1 MSHCLR
7 PLTALFVCLL
17 VAWVTCIAW
26 VALHCID
33 HVVVIWNNYCGPV
46 VSAGWKSQK
55 VAFRL
60 KQTNKQTTT
69 IAQQR
74 SRSAGTKTNKQTN
87 KQTRTTITQKRT
99 KRDKAA
105 FKFKV
110 AGLDRSCSA
119 LAAPS
124 QLSPS
129 FLLTDVEL
137 LGTVY
142 MAVPHIVHLHCLHC
156 LYGRCQLSVSE
167 NDQVMSIVSFTDRPA
182 TQVQISTDQPK
193 CSVDNRS
200 SAIFYV

>member
-1 MSHCLR
+1 MGYVHCLS
-7 PLTALFVCLL
+7 C
-17 VAWVTCIAW
+17 
-26 VALHCID
+26 VALHWSCCSD
-33 HVVVIWNNYCGPV
+33 LEQLLWPCG
-46 VSAGWKSQK
+46 AGWVKISKSGLQ
-55 VAFRL
+55 AE
-60 KQTNKQTTT
+60 TNKQTT
-69 IAQQR
+69 IAQKKVKICR
-74 SRSAGTKTNKQTN
+74 DKN

-99 KRDKAA
+99 KRDRTA
-105 FKFKV
+105 FKLKL

-182 TQVQISTDQPK
+182 AQVQISTDQPK

>member
-1 MSHCLR
+1 M
-7 PLTALFVCLL
+7 ALWCRLGENL
-17 VAWVTCIAW
+17 KKWPSG
-26 VALHCID
+26 
-33 HVVVIWNNYCGPV
+33 WN
-46 VSAGWKSQK
+46 
-55 VAFRL
+55 
-60 KQTNKQTTT
+60 KQTNNN
-69 IAQQR
+69 
-74 SRSAGTKTNKQTN
+74 STKKGQDLQGQKQTN

-99 KRDKAA
+99 KRDRTA
-105 FKFKV
+105 FKLKL

-182 TQVQISTDQPK
+182 AQVQISTDQPK